1 VSVYIHNHTLLT
13 KKVGRVGAWHHLCLY
28 DVKDESLQFEEDR
41 SEPGG
46 GHETC
51 LNCTQKAMSRRRENE
66 GGMWGEATSSKGTKR
81 ERDEMCAF
89 ECVNILHQ

>member
-1 VSVYIHNHTLLT
+1 MCQYTFIITHCSPNKSGGGDLGI
-13 KKVGRVGAWHHLCLY
+13 HLCLC
-28 DVKDESLQFEEDR
+28 DVEDESLQFEEDR

-66 GGMWGEATSSKGTKR
+66 GGMWGEATRSKGTKR
-81 ERDEMCAF
+81 ERM
-89 ECVNILHQ
+89 ECVR